1 MRNKKRR
8 LCLLLCLLMA
18 AGLCSCARASD
29 NAPDSA
35 AQETG
40 AVAPSGAL
48 KLSDPEP
55 VTDTVPGWYPTL
67 LPQPDWLLDAGAGCA
82 VGTQYG
88 AKAKALME
96 TCCLQPMIP

>member
-35 AQETG
+35 EQETG

-48 KLSDPEP
+48 KLSDPERIR
-55 VTDTVPGWYPTL
+55 YPAGIRRCFRSPTGCL
-67 LPQPDWLLDAGAGCA
+67 TPGAGCA

-88 AKAKALME
+88 AKAKALRE